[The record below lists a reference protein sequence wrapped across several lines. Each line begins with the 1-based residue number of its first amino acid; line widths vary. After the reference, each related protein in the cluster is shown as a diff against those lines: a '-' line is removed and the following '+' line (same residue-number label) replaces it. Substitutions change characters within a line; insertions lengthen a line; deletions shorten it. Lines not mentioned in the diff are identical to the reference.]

1 MRARIVRPTILLVA
15 LAMMAAACSNDP
27 AEVLSDRV
35 TTTTTST
42 PGAGPTTSTLA
53 PPATI
58 ATDGVTVTDDTIY
71 VGLLTDLTGP
81 FSGNVLDIVDAQVAF
96 WRELN
101 EAGGIAGRQVE
112 LLIADTTYQVD
123 THRDRYEELRDRV
136 VMFTHS
142 TGAPHTVGIAAD
154 LTADDRLA
162 IPATWYSGWSDP
174 ALGANVLETGSNYC
188 LEAMNAISYVAGDHE
203 ATTGATPSIAIATN
217 PGDYGQDSAAGA
229 RVATDLLGLPIAYDG
244 EGAITGPAAVPAVAA
259 SIAGSGAD
267 WTWLTTDPIT
277 AAQIVGAAVQ
287 LGYQGKWSGA
297 MPTFSPRLLD
307 TALGPYLSQNWVLS
321 ALFSPLGAEVEGM
334 DEVLAV
340 MADAYPDRFPSDG
353 VVKGFLEF
361 SVARQVLE
369 AAAATG
375 DLTPAGVVAA
385 AAGIGELDFGGIGPV
400 NRYTGDPNGDVS
412 RATALYRPDIGLFES
427 QGGLEATFG
436 SGAVSAFSLIE
447 DFTVSDIAADYDFQG
462 PCYRL
467 AP

>member
-1 MRARIVRPTILLVA
+1 MSYRVLTVL
-15 LAMMAAACSNDP
+15 LAMVMVAGACSRDGT
-27 AEVLSDRV
+27 EVLSERRV
-35 TTTTTST
+35 ATTTTVQSSVR
-42 PGAGPTTSTLA
+42 PAALPS
-53 PPATI
+53 PPSVK
-58 ATDGVTVTDDTIY
+58 TDGVTVTADTIY
-71 VGLLTDLTGP
+71 LGLLTDLTGP
-81 FSGNVLDIVDAQVAF
+81 FSGNVLDIVDAQIAF
-96 WRELN
+96 WRDLN
-101 EAGGIAGRQVE
+101 EEGGIAGRRVE
-112 LLIADTTYQVD
+112 LIIADTKYQVE
-123 THRDRYEELRDRV
+123 THQDRYGELRDRV

-142 TGAPHTVGIAAD
+142 TGAPHTVAIAAD
-154 LTADDRLA
+154 LVEDDRLA

-174 ALGANVLETGSNYC
+174 GLGTNVLETGSNYC
-188 LEAMNAISYVAGDHE
+188 LEAMNALSYVSEDHQSS
-203 ATTGATPSIAIATN
+203 TGTNPTIAIATN

-229 RVATDLLGLPIAYDG
+229 RYAASELGLPIAYDG
-244 EGAITGPAAVPAVAA
+244 EGAITGAASVTAVAA
-259 SIAGSGAD
+259 AIAGSGAD

-321 ALFSPLGAEVEGM
+321 ALFSPLGAQVDGM

-340 MADAYPDRFPSDG
+340 MADSYPDRFPSDG

-369 AAAATG
+369 QAAANG

-385 AAGIGELDFGGIGPV
+385 AAEIGELDFGGIGPV

-412 RATALYRPDIGLFES
+412 RATALYRPDHALFEA

-436 SGAVSAFSLIE
+436 SGAVSAFSLIQ
-447 DFTVSDIAADYDFQG
+447 DFAVSEVAAGYDFEG

-467 AP
+467 ES